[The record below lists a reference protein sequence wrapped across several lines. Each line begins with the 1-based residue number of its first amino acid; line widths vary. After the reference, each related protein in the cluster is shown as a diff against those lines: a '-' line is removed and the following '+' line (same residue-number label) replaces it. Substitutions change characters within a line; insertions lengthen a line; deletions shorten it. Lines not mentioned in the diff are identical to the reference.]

1 MICPRTLSTALLL
14 LSALLPVTTLQTPKA
29 RAAPPTIVP
38 PAADSPT
45 LYVGGYTPRAGDG
58 LGALR
63 FDTATGTLS
72 DMRVVAPLRNP
83 DWLTLNAAK
92 NVLYASGTPAIVTA
106 TTDVATATTD
116 KTGGL
121 TAYAIGNDGGL
132 REISRTFQPEN
143 PVSMV
148 IDASGRWLVGAFY
161 GSGNWGVWP
170 LQKDGAVGE
179 CTVSVSHQ
187 GRGPDAARQSS
198 PHPHQAMVAP
208 DNRRIWICDLG
219 TDRAMIYDFDAQ
231 TGAVEPSVPAFIT
244 LPAGSGPRHLTFA
257 QSGQIVYILS
267 ELSNTISVVQGG
279 RGRPGTIQTLSTLP
293 ANFAGASHAAEI
305 LVSPDGRFLY
315 ASNRGYNS
323 IAQFAIGRDG
333 TLKLVGFTPVGSEPR
348 HFTFDP
354 SGHWLLVGNQRERS
368 IAVFTVN
375 QHSGLLELNSRW
387 EGVPNEPTCLI
398 FGK

>member
-14 LSALLPVTTLQTPKA
+14 LSALLPVTTLQTQKA
-29 RAAPPTIVP
+29 LADSPTAAPPT
-38 PAADSPT
+38 ADSPT
-45 LYVGGYTPRAGDG
+45 LYVGGYTPRSGDG

-63 FDTATGTLS
+63 FGTATGTLS

-83 DWLTLNAAK
+83 DWLTINAAK
-92 NVLYASGTPAIVTA
+92 NVLYASGTPAE
-106 TTDVATATTD
+106 
-116 KTGGL
+116 TGGL
-121 TAYAIGNDGGL
+121 TVYAIGNDGGL

-143 PVSMV
+143 PVSMA

-170 LQKDGAVGE
+170 LQKDGTVGE
-179 CTVSVSHQ
+179 RAVSVSHQ

-231 TGAVEPSVPAFIT
+231 TGTVEPSVPAFIT
-244 LPAGSGPRHLTFA
+244 LPSGSGPRHLTFA

-293 ANFAGASHAAEI
+293 ANFAGASHAAEV

-368 IAVFTVN
+368 ITVFTVS
-375 QHSGLLELNSRW
+375 QQSGLLELNSRW
-387 EGVPNEPTCLI
+387 EGVPNEPTCLV